1 MKKLL
6 FVLVLIVSIINFL
19 YTFGYQ
25 GEPMSQLEF
34 LSRTF
39 VSILFGTLSVV
50 LLLKRKKPIKP

>member
-6 FVLVLIVSIINFL
+6 FIVLIIAILNFL

-34 LSRTF
+34 LTRTF
-39 VSILFGTLSVV
+39 GSLAFGLASI
-50 LLLKRKKPIKP
+50 LLLKKKK

>member
-1 MKKLL
+1 MRKLL
-6 FVLVLIVSIINFL
+6 FILVIVASTINFL

-39 VSILFGTLSVV
+39 GSIFFGTLSVV